1 MLQQPATMFSVPK
14 RKPIQK
20 LKVITSDIII
30 TMQNPSNITDI
41 KQRETSQIIEI

>member
-14 RKPIQK
+14 RKTNTKI
-20 LKVITSDIII
+20 KVITSDIII
-30 TMQNPSNITDI
+30 TMQCPSNITDI